1 MQESRMKPIL
11 AFVCLFAVT
20 PVLAQRTYV
29 IQNWPD
35 DVEKLPCDAWKKEP
49 DGVWTQVA
57 TIVVSSRGITIGRN
71 SFGLGAAESALVER
85 KCGAAH

>member
-1 MQESRMKPIL
+1 MKPVL
-11 AFVCLFAVT
+11 AFICLCSAMPAF
-20 PVLAQRTYV
+20 AQRTYV

-35 DVEKLPCDAWKKEP
+35 DVEKLPCDAWKREP
-49 DGVWTQVA
+49 NGVWTQVA
-57 TIVVSSRGITIGRN
+57 TIVVSSRGVTIGRN